1 MIVVNKM
8 GKTIKEKVLLIIIF
22 SILRIS
28 KEGGG
33 VKKELVIV
41 RRVAARKD
49 AAFVDSGEAVK

>member
-1 MIVVNKM
+1 M

-49 AAFVDSGEAVK
+49 AAFVGSGEAVK